1 MKNIR
6 LFAYW
11 SRWVRLAFSRRLVLG
26 LALLPSLVTA
36 VRFALLPDVV
46 VESSAAMALR
56 EVSLE
61 VAQWAIPALMLWVY
75 FSALEEWRGLEEFD
89 FAMGFRQWQAHVGA
103 CFAALASA
111 GIAVVGFLIFQ
122 FVRLGWAD
130 ALRWNAN
137 MLFVLLLQA
146 AGGLVLLQSVGVGLR
161 LWRESSVWQ
170 LVGVVAIWAGLH
182 LPSITKMLQAAGLAG
197 WLAAGIGGLLPDL
210 EWADRMA
217 TVLIYGSVKP
227 GEVRWVLYGFLA
239 QSALLFALLCVVP
252 AAKGYAERRLRVR
265 VV

>member
-1 MKNIR
+1 
-6 LFAYW
+6 
-11 SRWVRLAFSRRLVLG
+11 LG